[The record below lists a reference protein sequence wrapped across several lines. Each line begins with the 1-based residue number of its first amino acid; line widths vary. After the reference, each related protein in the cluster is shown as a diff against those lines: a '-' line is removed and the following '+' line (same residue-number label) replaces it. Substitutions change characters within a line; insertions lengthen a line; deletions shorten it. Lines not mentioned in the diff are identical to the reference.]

1 MPQPPFISVIMPI
14 RNEAE
19 YIRRSLGAVLTQHYP
34 PDRFEVVVVDGMSD
48 DGTRETVR
56 EMTATLGTAGPPVHL
71 LDNPAR
77 IVPPAM
83 NIGLRVVRGEIIIRV
98 DGHCEI
104 SPDYFRQCV
113 EILARTGADCVGGPI
128 QTVGETR
135 MARAIATAQSAT
147 FGVGGV
153 AFRTGRATP
162 GFVDTVAFG
171 AYHREV
177 FTRIGVFDEELKRNQ
192 DDEFNFRLTQ
202 AGGRIWLDPAIHSR
216 YFSRAAISSL
226 WSQYYEYGF
235 YKVRV
240 IQKRSAIASWRHLV
254 PAGFILALAG
264 SFLLAL
270 VMWDWRWALTVL
282 FPYLVASLSVSI
294 LTARH
299 APRVLPLLPVVF
311 ATLHLSYGLGFLWG
325 MGIWWW
331 RGKTTPPLPAP
342 APRPPH
348 DHRFIILTQYYPPE
362 IGAPQA
368 RLSEMAKRMLTDG
381 YQVTVLTA
389 MPNYPLG
396 HYYPGY
402 GGWFRR
408 ETRDGIEVLRVP
420 IYPTKRVEMMP
431 RLSNY
436 FSFIFTSI
444 FWGALRLPRA
454 GYLMVESPPL
464 FTGLAAVLLAK
475 LKGARLI
482 FNVSDLWPDS
492 PVRLGVLHPG
502 LTLSLARW
510 LERIFYRHSW
520 LVTVQSAETLANI
533 HQRFPLVPIHH
544 LSNGVDLKVFAPERR
559 TAVARTRLTGG
570 DPDAVVA
577 VYTGL
582 HGLAQGLDQ
591 LLLAT
596 AQLRDLP
603 HFRLVLVGDG
613 PEKDQLLALKQRL
626 RLDRVFFFDPVP
638 QQEVPA
644 ITASAD
650 IAVIPLRIR
659 LPGAV
664 PSKLYEAMACGLPSL
679 VVAQGEPAHIVEE
692 THSGIAV
699 ASGDINGLETALRR
713 LIADPALRA
722 SLGAAGRLVA
732 GTRFNRNMIVD
743 QFIRR
748 LTGDLKPATARPPP
762 LESGADTTSS
772 PTSS

>member
-14 RNEAE
+14 RNEAG

-34 PDRFEVVVVDGMSD
+34 PGRFEVVVVDGMSD
-48 DGTRETVR
+48 DGTREAVR
-56 EMTATLGTAGPPVHL
+56 EMTGALGAAGPAVRL

-83 NIGLRVVRGEIIIRV
+83 NIGLRMARGEIIIRV

-104 SPDYFRQCV
+104 IPDYFRRCV
-113 EILARTGADCVGGPI
+113 KSLARTGADCVGGPI
-128 QTVGETR
+128 QTVGETP
-135 MARAIATAQSAT
+135 MARAIATAQSAA

-171 AYHREV
+171 AYRRDV

-202 AGGRIWLDPAIHSR
+202 AGGRIWLDPAINSQ

-226 WSQYYEYGF
+226 WSQYYQYGF

-240 IQKRSAIASWRHLV
+240 IQKRGAIASWRHLV
-254 PAGFILALAG
+254 PAGFVLAVAG
-264 SFLLAL
+264 SLLLAL
-270 VMWDWRWALTVL
+270 VMRDWRWALTVL
-282 FPYLVASLSVSI
+282 FPYLVASLSVST

-299 APRVLPLLPVVF
+299 NPRVLPLLPVVF

-325 MGIWWW
+325 MWIWWR
-331 RGKTTPPLPAP
+331 RGKTTAP
-342 APRPPH
+342 APPH

-368 RLSEMAKRMLTDG
+368 RLSEMAKRMRTAG
-381 YQVTVLTA
+381 YKVTVLTA

-436 FSFIFTSI
+436 FSFIVTSV
-444 FWGALRLPRA
+444 FWGALKLPRA

-464 FTGLAAVLLAK
+464 FTGLAALLLAK

-510 LERIFYRHSW
+510 LERVFYRHAW
-520 LVTVQSAETLANI
+520 LVTVQSEETLANI
-533 HQRFPLVPIHH
+533 HQRFPRVPLHH
-544 LSNGVDLKVFAPERR
+544 LSNGVDLNVFAPERR
-559 TAVARTRLTGG
+559 TAIARTRLTGG

-582 HGLAQGLDQ
+582 HGLAQGLNQ
-591 LLLAT
+591 LLLA
-596 AQLRDLP
+596 AGQLRDLP

-626 RLDRVFFFDPVP
+626 RLDHVFFFDPVP

-644 ITASAD
+644 LTASAD

-664 PSKLYEAMACGLPSL
+664 PSKLYEAMACGLPAL
-679 VVAQGEPAHIVEE
+679 VVAQGEPADIVEE
-692 THSGIAV
+692 THSGVAV
-699 ASGDINGLETALRR
+699 ASGDIAGLEAALRR

-722 SLGAAGRLVA
+722 SLGATGRTVA
-732 GTRFNRNMIVD
+732 GTRFNRNIIVD
-743 QFIRR
+743 QFIQR
-748 LTGDLKPATARPPP
+748 LTNESRPVAERPAAPENTACAASPP
-762 LESGADTTSS
+762 AS
-772 PTSS
+772 P

>member
-34 PDRFEVVVVDGMSD
+34 PSRFEVVVVDGMSD

-56 EMTATLGTAGPPVHL
+56 EMTRAIGTTGPAVQL
-71 LDNPAR
+71 LDNLAG

-83 NIGLRVVRGEIIIRV
+83 NIGLRVARGEVIIRV

-104 SPDYFRQCV
+104 IPDYFRRCV

-128 QTVGETR
+128 QTVGETP
-135 MARAIATAQSAT
+135 MARAIATAQSAA

-153 AFRTGRATP
+153 AFRTGRATA

-202 AGGRIWLDPAIHSR
+202 AGGRIWLDPAINSQ

-226 WSQYYEYGF
+226 WSQYYQYGF

-240 IQKRSAIASWRHLV
+240 IQKRGAIASWRHLV
-254 PAGFILALAG
+254 PAGFVLALAG

-270 VMWDWRWALTVL
+270 VMKDWRWALTVL

-294 LTARH
+294 LTARRT
-299 APRVLPLLPVVF
+299 PRVLPLLPVVF

-325 MGIWWW
+325 MLVWW
-331 RGKTTPPLPAP
+331 RRGTTTPAAP
-342 APRPPH
+342 APTRPH
-348 DHRFIILTQYYPPE
+348 DRRFIILTQYYPPE

-368 RLSEMAKRMLTDG
+368 RLSEMAKRMRTAG
-381 YQVTVLTA
+381 YSVTVLTA

-420 IYPTKRVEMMP
+420 IYPTKRVQMMP

-436 FSFIFTSI
+436 FSFIFTAL
-444 FWGALRLPRA
+444 FWGALKLPRA

-464 FTGLAAVLLAK
+464 FTGLAALLLAK

-510 LERIFYRHSW
+510 LERVFYRHSW
-520 LVTVQSAETLANI
+520 LVTVQSEETLANI
-533 HQRFPLVPIHH
+533 HQRFPRVPLHH
-544 LSNGVDLKVFAPERR
+544 LSNGVDLNVFTPERR
-559 TAVARTRLTGG
+559 TVIARTRLTGG

-603 HFRLVLVGDG
+603 HFRLVLIGDG

-626 RLDRVFFFDPVP
+626 HLDHVFFFDPVP

-644 ITASAD
+644 LTASAD

-664 PSKLYEAMACGLPSL
+664 PSKLYEAMACGLPAL

-699 ASGDINGLETALRR
+699 ASGDITGLEAALRR

-722 SLGAAGRLVA
+722 SLGTTGRTVA
-732 GTRFNRNMIVD
+732 GTRFNRNIIVD
-743 QFIRR
+743 QFIQR
-748 LTGDLKPATARPPP
+748 LTNGSIPAAGMPAPPEHP
-762 LESGADTTSS
+762 TCATSS